1 MMRIPH
7 RYKLALAATSL
18 PLIAG
23 AAFAQSPMAFSL
35 GVIDKGPA
43 AASAPTIAADDS
55 NLRRIGA
62 NRNALFFNGESASKE
77 YAFYAL
83 PSEIAGSTKLVL
95 SLQTSI
101 STAPESS
108 AMRVFVNDQDVGTI
122 KLTAGDPYRAELKV
136 PNGLI
141 QPGYNAVSILV
152 DQKHRVDCT
161 IDATYELWTQV
172 DPEHSGFVFGAKPAS
187 GGTSLPDLIALG
199 GISDGRTPI
208 HGQIA
213 RGASTTEYNRIMDV
227 IQSLAIAGSFD
238 RPAVTIGEEKGQGPG
253 IDVAVG
259 TRSALSSTLG
269 ADRVAALKDGFS
281 VLSDDGSQRSL
292 LVITGQKAS
301 DVETA
306 VAEFRR
312 FGEQQQNDGTPQGL
326 RALANT
332 KGRALQP
339 NSVVPLQNLGFIAQP
354 FSGRLYKESVNFSMP
369 SDFYPGDYG
378 SLVMHLSARYA
389 ANLSRGA
396 ELILRANG
404 ETVAD
409 ITLGASRNGLIED
422 QRLPIPLSKLR
433 PGENTIEFEARLPTP
448 ADAVCD
454 PLASTGEDRSR
465 LSILGSSFLEVPSF
479 ARVGRYPDIAALVS
493 GASMVDRQDSEA
505 TSVYVPALNSTALDA
520 AGSFIAKMAYSSG
533 RVMAVDLTTSVPD
546 GGQRRIMAFATF
558 AKLPS
563 EIQTQTGLD
572 LSATPAGLANA
583 LKADKRTQAAPSMS
597 FGDPSTG
604 NESNDAATPSQLDK
618 VLAPATEF
626 ASTIKSFAASTLSKL
641 HPSFRSAGDI
651 DARSYQPKDSA
662 ALLIAQKEMPS
673 GGVWTVVSSPS
684 DDAMTATIDAV
695 MERSTW
701 TRLNGSIQSFST
713 SGQVTEQVSPRD
725 IALFQTQPMSIGNM
739 RLIIAGWLS
748 NHVMEYTLAQ
758 LGAAIML
765 GASTFLMLK
774 LGRRK

>member
-1 MMRIPH
+1 MMRILH
-7 RYKLALAATSL
+7 RYKLALAATAVS
-18 PLIAG
+18 LIADG
-23 AAFAQSPMAFSL
+23 ALAQSQTAFSL
-35 GVIDKGPA
+35 GDVAKGPTSTA
-43 AASAPTIAADDS
+43 AVADTG

-62 NRNALFFNGESASKE
+62 NRAALFFNGESTSKE

-83 PSEIAGSTKLVL
+83 PAEIAGATKLVL

-108 AMRVFVNDQDVGTI
+108 AMRVFINDQDVGTV
-122 KLTAGDPYRAELKV
+122 KLTAGDPYRVELKV

-172 DPEHSGFVFGAKPAS
+172 DPEHSGFVFGGKPAAS
-187 GGTSLPDLIALG
+187 GTSMPDLIALG
-199 GISDGRTPI
+199 GINDGRTPI
-208 HGQIA
+208 HGQIS
-213 RGASTTEYNRIMDV
+213 RGASSTEYNRIMAV

-238 RPAVTIGEEKGQGPG
+238 RPAVTIGEEQGQGPG
-253 IDVAVG
+253 IDVVVG
-259 TRSALSSTLG
+259 TRTALASTLG

-281 VLSDDGSQRSL
+281 VLPDEDNQRKV
-292 LVITGQKAS
+292 LVITGQTAAEV
-301 DVETA
+301 DTA
-306 VAEFRR
+306 VEEFRR
-312 FGEQQQNDGTPQGL
+312 LGEQQQNDGTPQGL

-332 KGRALQP
+332 KGRALSP

-354 FSGRLYKESVNFSMP
+354 FSGRLYKESLNLSMP

-389 ANLSRGA
+389 ANLSRDA

-409 ITLGASRNGLIED
+409 ITLGASRNGLIDD

-454 PLASTGEDRSR
+454 PLASASEDRSR

-493 GASMVDRQDSEA
+493 GASFSDRRDTEA
-505 TSVYVPALNSTALDA
+505 TSVYVPGLNSPALDA
-520 AGSFIAKMAYSSG
+520 AGSFLAKMAYSSG
-533 RVMAVDLTTSVPD
+533 HVMPIDLTTSVPD
-546 GGQRRIMAFATF
+546 AGQRRIMAFATF
-558 AKLPS
+558 GKLPS
-563 EIQTQTGLD
+563 EIQAQTGLD

-583 LKADKRTQAAPSMS
+583 LQTSKRGQAAPSLS
-597 FGDPSTG
+597 FGDLST
-604 NESNDAATPSQLDK
+604 EDVAADSSVPSQLEK
-618 VLAPATEF
+618 VLAPATEL
-626 ASTIKSFAASTLSKL
+626 AETVKSFASSTLSKL
-641 HPSFRSAGDI
+641 QPALGASGETSAET
-651 DARSYQPKDSA
+651 YQPKDDT
-662 ALLIAQKEMPS
+662 ALLIAQKEMAS
-673 GGVWTVVSSPS
+673 GGVWTVVTSPS
-684 DDAMTATIDAV
+684 DETLSSTIDAV
-695 MERSTW
+695 MDRPTW
-701 TRLNGSIQSFST
+701 TRLNGSVQSFSS
-713 SGQVTEQVSPRD
+713 SGKITEQMLPHDV
-725 IALFQTQPMSIGNM
+725 ALFQTQPVSIGNV

>member
-1 MMRIPH
+1 MMRILH
-7 RYKLALAATSL
+7 HYKLALAATAVS
-18 PLIAG
+18 LIANG
-23 AAFAQSPMAFSL
+23 ALAQSPAAFSL
-35 GVIDKGPA
+35 GDIAKAPA
-43 AASAPTIAADDS
+43 AASNSVKADDS
-55 NLRRIGA
+55 GLRRIGA
-62 NRNALFFNGESASKE
+62 NRGALFFNGESASNE

-83 PSEIAGSTKLVL
+83 PAEIAGTTKLVL

-108 AMRVFVNDQDVGTI
+108 AMRVFINDQDVGTV

-161 IDATYELWTQV
+161 IDATYELWTQI
-172 DPEHSGFVFGAKPAS
+172 DPEHSGFVFGGKAAA
-187 GGTSLPDLIALG
+187 GGTAMPDLIALG
-199 GISDGRTPI
+199 GINDGRTPI
-208 HGQIA
+208 HGQIS
-213 RGASTTEYNRIMDV
+213 RGASAEEYDRTMAV

-238 RPAVTIGEEKGQGPG
+238 RPAVTIGEEQGQGPG
-253 IDVAVG
+253 IDVVVG
-259 TRSALSSTLG
+259 TRSALQPTLG

-281 VLSDDGSQRSL
+281 VVSNGDSDRKV
-292 LVITGQKAS
+292 LVITGKTAAAV
-301 DVETA
+301 DTA
-306 VAEFRR
+306 VEEFQRL
-312 FGEQQQNDGTPQGL
+312 GEQQQNDGTPQGL

-332 KGRALQP
+332 KGRALVP

-354 FSGRLYKESVNFSMP
+354 FTGRLYKERVNFSMP

-409 ITLGASRNGLIED
+409 ITLGASRNGLIDD

-454 PLASTGEDRSR
+454 PLASASEDRAR

-493 GASMVDRQDSEA
+493 GASFGDHRDIEPTA
-505 TSVYVPALNSTALDA
+505 VYVPGFNSPALDA
-520 AGSFIAKMAYSSG
+520 AGSFLAKMAYSSG
-533 RVMAVDLTTSVPD
+533 RVMPVNLTTSVPD
-546 GGQRRIMAFATF
+546 AGERRIMAFGSF
-558 AKLPS
+558 GKLPP
-563 EIQTQTGLD
+563 EIQAQTGLD
-572 LSATPAGLANA
+572 LSATPAGLAA
-583 LKADKRTQAAPSMS
+583 AMQTGKRGQAVASLS
-597 FGDPSTG
+597 FGDLSSQD
-604 NESNDAATPSQLDK
+604 EAAVAATPSQLDK
-618 VLAPATEF
+618 VLAPATEL
-626 ASTIKSFAASTLSKL
+626 AQSVRSFVGSTLSTL
-641 HPSFRSAGDI
+641 HPALGSDQHGGTEN
-651 DARSYQPKDSA
+651 YQPKQDT

-684 DDAMTATIDAV
+684 DETLSATIDAV
-695 MERSTW
+695 MDRSTW
-701 TRLNGSIQSFST
+701 TRLNGSVQSFST
-713 SGQVTEQVSPRD
+713 TGQVTEQVSPRD
-725 IALFQTQPMSIGNM
+725 VALFQTQPLSVGNM

-758 LGAAIML
+758 LGAALML
-765 GASTFLMLK
+765 GASTFLLLK

>member
-1 MMRIPH
+1 MRIPY

-18 PLIAG
+18 SLLTG
-23 AAFAQSPMAFSL
+23 GAFAQSPTAFSL
-35 GVIDKGPA
+35 GDIAKPMTPA
-43 AASAPTIAADDS
+43 ATATTADDS

-62 NRNALFFNGESASKE
+62 TRNALFFNGESTSRE

-83 PSEIAGSTKLVL
+83 PAEIAGSTKLVL

-172 DPEHSGFVFGAKPAS
+172 DPEQSGFVFGGKSAA
-187 GGTSLPDLIALG
+187 GGTSIPDLIALG
-199 GISDGRTPI
+199 GINDGRTPI
-208 HGQIA
+208 HGRISP
-213 RGASTTEYNRIMDV
+213 GASTTEYNRIMAV
-227 IQSLAIAGSFD
+227 IQSLAIAGNFD
-238 RPAVTIGEEKGQGPG
+238 RPAVTIGEAQSGDPG
-253 IDVAVG
+253 IDVVVG
-259 TRSALSSTLG
+259 TRNALASTLG
-269 ADRVAALKDGFS
+269 ADRAAALKDGIS
-281 VLSDDGSQRSL
+281 VLSNDGTQRKM
-292 LVITGQKAS
+292 LVITGQAAP
-301 DVETA
+301 DVNNA
-306 VAEFRR
+306 VEEFQRLSQ
-312 FGEQQQNDGTPQGL
+312 QQQNDGTPQGL

-332 KGRALQP
+332 KGRPLAP

-354 FSGRLYKESVNFSMP
+354 FTGRLYKESVNFSMP

-389 ANLSRGA
+389 ANLARGA

-409 ITLGASRNGLIED
+409 ITLGASRNGLIDD

-433 PGENTIEFEARLPTP
+433 PGENIIEFEARLPTP

-454 PLASTGEDRSR
+454 PLAGANEDRSR

-493 GASMVDRQDSEA
+493 GASLAAGHAAEA
-505 TSVYVPALNSTALDA
+505 TSVYVPDLNSPAIDA
-520 AGSFIAKMAYSSG
+520 AGSFLAKMAYSSG
-533 RVMAVDLTTSVPD
+533 RVTPVDLMTSVPD
-546 GGQRRIMAFATF
+546 AGQRQIMAFAPF
-558 AKLPS
+558 ARLPA
-563 EIQTQTGLD
+563 EIQSQAGLD
-572 LSATPAGLANA
+572 LSATPAGLTNGPPSS
-583 LKADKRTQAAPSMS
+583 RRGQAAASMS
-597 FGDPSTG
+597 FGDPASG
-604 NESNDAATPSQLDK
+604 REAAAADTPTQLDK
-618 VLAPATEF
+618 LLAPVTEL
-626 ASTIKSFAASTLSKL
+626 ASTAKSFARSTLSQL
-641 HPSFRSAGDI
+641 QPTLGSAGETR
-651 DARSYQPKDSA
+651 AENYQPKDNT
-662 ALLIAQKEMPS
+662 ALLIAQKEMSS
-673 GGVWTVVSSPS
+673 GGVWTVVASPS
-684 DDAMTATIDAV
+684 DTSLTATVDAV

-701 TRLNGSIQSFST
+701 TRLNGSLQSFST
-713 SGQVTEQVSPRD
+713 SGQVMDQVSPRD
-725 IALFQTQPMSIGNM
+725 IALFQTQPVSIGNM